1 VRIPLTPP
9 DYLDVLRDL
18 SSERVQKVWAVRAE
32 PAPGGKYRH
41 WDTLRHLKP
50 PGGLSSE
57 EWWARVRLARESLLR
72 ELPLTDGGGS
82 PFCIGMPDPA
92 SELVHLIDR
101 DASGRIE
108 ASEQV
113 TNPDTRARYLVSSI
127 VEEAI
132 RSSQLEG
139 AATTRP
145 MAKDMLRTGRAPR
158 DRGERMIL
166 NNYHVMVRIRELRD
180 EELTPDLVLELH
192 RTATEGTLDTPD
204 AAGRFRHGEEDVR
217 VFDIRDGE
225 LLHTPPDARELQG
238 RLRALCRFANG
249 KTPSFFLHPVAR
261 AIVLH
266 FWLAHDHP
274 FLDGNGRTA
283 RAIFYWSMLRQGYWL
298 CEYISISS
306 ILRKAPAKYAR
317 AFLYSETDGNDLTY
331 FLLHQLAVL
340 RRAIETLH
348 RHLARKMAEL
358 RRTESLLKRSA
369 EFNHRQIALLGH
381 ALRHPGHVYTVR
393 SHEFSHNVTN
403 QTARTDLIGLAEAGL
418 LTQSKAGRKFVFHTP
433 EDLAERLG
441 KRGRG
446 RRARRK

>member
-9 DYLDVLRDL
+9 DYLDVLSGL
-18 SSERVQKVWAVRAE
+18 STERLQEVWAVRAG
-32 PAPGGKYRH
+32 PAPGGRYRH
-41 WDTLRHLKP
+41 WDTLRHLEP
-50 PGGLSSE
+50 PGNLSSE
-57 EWWARVRLARESLLR
+57 EWWARIRFARESLLR
-72 ELPLTDGGGS
+72 ELPLSDGGGA
-82 PFCIGMPDPA
+82 PFWIGMPDPA
-92 SELVHLIDR
+92 SELVHLVDR
-101 DASGRIE
+101 DASGMIE
-108 ASEQV
+108 VSEQV
-113 TNPDTRARYLVSSI
+113 TNPETRARYVVSSI

-145 MAKDMLRTGRAPR
+145 VAKDMLRTGRAPR
-158 DRGERMIL
+158 NRGERMIL
-166 NNYHVMVRIRELRD
+166 NNYHVMERIHELKS

-192 RTATEGTLDTPD
+192 RITTEHTLDTPD
-204 AAGRFRHGEEDVR
+204 AAGRFRRGDEDVR

-225 LLHTPPDARELQG
+225 LLHTPPDARELPG

-266 FWLAHDHP
+266 FWLAYDHP

-306 ILRKAPAKYAR
+306 ILRKAPARYAR

-348 RHLARKMAEL
+348 RHLERKMEEL
-358 RRTESLLKRSA
+358 RRTESLLRRSA

-381 ALRHPGHVYTVR
+381 ALRHPGHLYTAK
-393 SHEFSHNVTN
+393 SHQFSHGVTN
-403 QTARTDLIGLAEAGL
+403 QTARTDLMKLAEAGL
-418 LTQSKAGRKFVFHTP
+418 LKQRKAGRKFVFQVP
-433 EDLAERLG
+433 EDLAGRLG
-441 KRGRG
+441 T
-446 RRARRK
+446 RRKSRRPRRK